1 MVQLIDGRALAEK
14 IKDGIVKEI
23 AALDKL
29 PAPDKKKPGLICQRP
44 NLAIILVGDRPDS
57 ALYVNLK
64 EREAKRVGIDTH
76 IYRCAADTP
85 EREIFDTIDFLNR
98 DGLIDAILVQLPL
111 PAGFNTDG
119 IIRAIDPRKDVDR
132 FHPSNLEILFK
143 TCEHEKVIPPVIKVV
158 LEILK
163 SINCDLRGRTAC
175 VVYNSEIF
183 GKSLVKVLECRGAKC
198 ETAKINDSDL
208 KGKTSRADIL
218 ITAVGQPR
226 FITGEMVK
234 NDAVL
239 IDIGITKEGGKVCGD
254 IDFKSVKD
262 RAAFITPVPGGVG
275 PLTIAMLFQNTLEI
289 YRQKHKAE

>member
-29 PAPDKKKPGLICQRP
+29 PAPDKKKPGLISQRP

-64 EREAKRVGIDTH
+64 EREAKKVGIDTH
-76 IYRCAADTP
+76 VYRCAADIP

-98 DGLIDAILVQLPL
+98 DDLIDAILVQLPL
-111 PAGFNTDG
+111 PAGFDTDG

-132 FHPSNLEILFK
+132 FHPANLEILFK

-163 SINCDLRGRTAC
+163 SINCDLRGKKVCA
-175 VVYNSEIF
+175 VYNSEIF

-198 ETAKINDSDL
+198 EAAKVDESEL
-208 KGKTSRADIL
+208 KNKTIRADIL
-218 ITAVGQPR
+218 ITAVGKPK
-226 FITGEMVK
+226 FITADFIKAE
-234 NDAVL
+234 AVI
-239 IDIGITKEGGKVCGD
+239 IDIGITKDGGKVCGD
-254 IDFKSVKD
+254 VDFKSVKNK
-262 RAAFITPVPGGVG
+262 AAFLTPVPGGVG
-275 PLTIAMLFQNTLEI
+275 PMTIAMLFQNTLEI
-289 YRQKHKAE
+289 YKNRKK